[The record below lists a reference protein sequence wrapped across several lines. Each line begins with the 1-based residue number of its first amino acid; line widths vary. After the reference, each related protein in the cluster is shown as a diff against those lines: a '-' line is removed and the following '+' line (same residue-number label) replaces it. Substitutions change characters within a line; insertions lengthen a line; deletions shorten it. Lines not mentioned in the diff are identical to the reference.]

1 MATPVFVFQRGLVG
15 VRGPIQ
21 KAKSPGCNRTIS
33 WVELMFTN
41 DNTTTSKTVK
51 IFAPFKLNATQR
63 MVLADGKLLNIAAP
77 NGRQQGE
84 YLYSATVTLL
94 REDSAVYTTAPSW
107 ASVEIR

>member
-1 MATPVFVFQRGLVG
+1 
-15 VRGPIQ
+15 
-21 KAKSPGCNRTIS
+21 
-33 WVELMFTN
+33 MFTN

-51 IFAPFKLNATQR
+51 IFAPFKLNAAQR
-63 MVLADGKLLNIAAP
+63 MVMADGKLLNIAAP
-77 NGRQQGE
+77 TGRQQGE

>member
-1 MATPVFVFQRGLVG
+1 
-15 VRGPIQ
+15 
-21 KAKSPGCNRTIS
+21 
-33 WVELMFTN
+33 MFTT

-51 IFAPFKLNATQR
+51 IIAPFKLTAAQR

-77 NGRQQGE
+77 TGRQQGD

-94 REDSAVYTTAPSW
+94 REDAAVYTTAPSW